1 MMRTERLLHGTRE
14 TTMERQPKQLE
25 KRKPYSRPELK
36 VYGDIR
42 QLTQNA
48 SRSAVRDGGSN
59 SQRT

>member
-1 MMRTERLLHGTRE
+1 MMRTERLLRD
-14 TTMERQPKQLE
+14 ERDIMTDQQAKQPVP
-25 KRKPYSRPELK
+25 RKPYSRPQLK

-48 SRSAVRDGGSN
+48 SRNQVRDGGSN

>member
-1 MMRTERLLHGTRE
+1 MMQTGRDI
-14 TTMERQPKQLE
+14 MDDQQAKQPVP
-25 KRKPYSRPELK
+25 RKPYSRPQLK

-48 SRSAVRDGGSN
+48 SRNQVRDGGSN

>member
-1 MMRTERLLHGTRE
+1 LLHGTRE
-14 TTMERQPKQLE
+14 TTMEQQAKQPE

-48 SRSAVRDGGSN
+48 SRNQVRDGGSN